1 MKIVI
6 KKIEVRNKT
15 DGLEIKELDSLEL
28 QEQYGS
34 KVDWD
39 SPEIKNQ
46 VESLIANYEE
56 DKVYYLL
63 LSLQYIY
70 FHKAYSDYPDEIL
83 SKINLLDVR
92 TCYIQ
97 KIIEDI

>member
-15 DGLEIKELDSLEL
+15 NGFQIKELGTLAL
-28 QEQYGS
+28 QEQYVP
-34 KVDWD
+34 KVDWN

-92 TCYIQ
+92 TSYIS
-97 KIIEDI
+97 KIIEEV

>member
-70 FHKAYSDYPDEIL
+70 VHKTFSDYPDEIL

-92 TCYIQ
+92 TSYIS
-97 KIIEDI
+97 KIMEEV

>member
-15 DGLEIKELDSLEL
+15 DGIEIKELDSLSL
-28 QEQYGS
+28 QEQYVT

-56 DKVYYLL
+56 DKAYYLL

-83 SKINLLDVR
+83 SKINLLDVL
-92 TCYIQ
+92 TSYIP
-97 KIIEDI
+97 KFTEEV